1 MAHDV
6 VGTVLITEEEI
17 KAKAVELG
25 EVITKDFEG
34 EEVVLVGILRGSVPW
49 MAELMKR
56 IDLDMKIDFMA
67 CSSYGADTK

>member
-34 EEVVLVGILRGSVPW
+34 E
-49 MAELMKR
+49 
-56 IDLDMKIDFMA
+56 
-67 CSSYGADTK
+67 